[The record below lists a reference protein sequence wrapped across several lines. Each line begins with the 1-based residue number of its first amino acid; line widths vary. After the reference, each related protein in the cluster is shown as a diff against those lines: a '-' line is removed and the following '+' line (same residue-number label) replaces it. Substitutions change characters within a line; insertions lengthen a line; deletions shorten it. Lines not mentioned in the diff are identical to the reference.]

1 MYAVAA
7 GIQDART
14 VMVPLVRERNFA
26 LDVDAVLQAMTPEV
40 KLVFLCSPNNPTGS
54 LLDRAAV
61 LSLVRSLAGHAVVAA
76 LEAALAFFSPPRP
89 PGPGFGTPHPIIL
102 RTHPTDPRPP
112 RVRVGAP
119 LPAPRV

>member
-61 LSLVRSLAGHAVVAA
+61 LSLVRSLAGHAVVAGA
-76 LEAALAFFSPPRP
+76 EAYVGFSCPPRRPAAGSSKPTPILLPPLPPAPAPPRGPVGAAL
-89 PGPGFGTPHPIIL
+89 PH
-102 RTHPTDPRPP
+102 
-112 RVRVGAP
+112 
-119 LPAPRV
+119 